1 METSIIEK
9 NENPVIQILKIGLKI
24 YFIFLLLFVYNS
36 LQAQSNYTLKSI
48 KATIQGSSTLHDW
61 ESDITKIL
69 FKGSLNSDG
78 KVLKTIK
85 DVELKVPVES
95 IKSKEGRIMDNKTYD
110 AFKYEKNP
118 YIIYTFNLAQAKT
131 DAGNA
136 VSVEALGNLTMAG
149 TTKPVK
155 VEAKGKLLDNG
166 DLQLSVSKKLKMT
179 EFKMVPPTAML
190 GAIKV
195 GDEVTVNFNFVLSP
209 VK

>member
-1 METSIIEK
+1 METSLLK
-9 NENPVIQILKIGLKI
+9 TNGILVSKAIKSGLNAL
-24 YFIFLLLFVYNS
+24 FMFLLLFVYSS
-36 LQAQSNYTLKSI
+36 LQAQSNYTIKSV
-48 KATIQGSSTLHDW
+48 KATIQGSSTLHAW

-69 FKGSLNSDG
+69 FKGSLHSDG
-78 KVLKTIK
+78 KVLKTIQ

-118 YIIYTFNLAQAKT
+118 YIIYTFNLAQART
-131 DAGNA
+131 DAGNS
-136 VSVEALGNLTMAG
+136 VSIETMGNLTMAG

-166 DLQLSVSKKLKMT
+166 DLQLAVTKKLKMT
-179 EFKMVPPTAML
+179 EFKMEPPTAML

-209 VK
+209 AK

>member
-1 METSIIEK
+1 METSIFKEK
-9 NENPVIQILKIGLKI
+9 GVLRIIKKSVKI
-24 YFIFLLLFVYNS
+24 YILFLLLFSYSS

-48 KATIQGSSTLHDW
+48 KATIQGSSSLHDW

-69 FKGSLNSDG
+69 FKGSLQSDG

-110 AFKYEKNP
+110 AFKSEKNP

-131 DAGNA
+131 DAGNV

-179 EFKMVPPTAML
+179 EFKMQPPTAML

-209 VK
+209 SK

>member
-1 METSIIEK
+1 METSIFKEK
-9 NENPVIQILKIGLKI
+9 GVLRIIKKSVKI
-24 YFIFLLLFVYNS
+24 YILFLLLFSYSS

-48 KATIQGSSTLHDW
+48 KATIQGSSSLHDW

-69 FKGSLNSDG
+69 FKGSLQSDG

-110 AFKYEKNP
+110 AFKFEKNP

-131 DAGNA
+131 DAGNV

-179 EFKMVPPTAML
+179 EFKMQPPTAML

-209 VK
+209 SK